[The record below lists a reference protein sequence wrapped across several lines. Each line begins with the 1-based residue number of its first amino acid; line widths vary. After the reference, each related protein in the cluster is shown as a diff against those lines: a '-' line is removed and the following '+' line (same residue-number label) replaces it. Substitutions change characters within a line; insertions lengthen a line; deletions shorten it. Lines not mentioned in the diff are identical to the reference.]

1 MPNPFPGMDPYLEG
15 PFWTSIHHNLIEEI
29 ARQLSAKLRPK
40 YFAITEARVTIATPD
55 PIEQFGSQQRNP
67 DVYIVPSGKGGNV
80 SEAAASGRSIMLQTL
95 LPEEMVQTFVEIRDA
110 KSRSLVT
117 AIEVLSPTNK
127 RGDGLEEFRKKR
139 LELLASSAHYLEIDL
154 LRIGERY
161 PVVGPL
167 PSVPYF
173 VFLSRVH
180 QRPRVQTW
188 PISLSEPLPVVDV
201 PLLSEDAET
210 RLDLQSAWSTIYDLF
225 GYDEIVD
232 HNSPSV
238 VPLSPAQMTW
248 ASDCLR
254 RSGILSN

>member
-55 PIEQFGSQQRNP
+55 PIEQFDLQRRNP
-67 DVYIVPSGKGGNV
+67 DVYIVPSGKGGIV
-80 SEAAASGRSIMLQTL
+80 SGTATSGNSIMLQTL
-95 LPEEMVQTFVEIRDA
+95 LPEEREQTFVEIRDA
-110 KSRSLVT
+110 KSRTLVT

-139 LELLASSAHYLEIDL
+139 LELLASSTHYLEIDL

-161 PVVGPL
+161 PVMGPL

-173 VFLSRVH
+173 VFLSRVS

-188 PISLSEPLPVVDV
+188 PIPLAEALPVVDV
-201 PLLSEDAET
+201 PLLPEEAEAT
-210 RLDLQSAWSTIYDLF
+210 LDLQSAWSTIYELF
-225 GYDEIVD
+225 GYDQVVD
-232 HNSPSV
+232 HRLPPV
-238 VPLSPAQMTW
+238 VPLSPDQMTW
-248 ASDCLR
+248 ATDCLQ
-254 RSGILSN
+254 RSGVLS